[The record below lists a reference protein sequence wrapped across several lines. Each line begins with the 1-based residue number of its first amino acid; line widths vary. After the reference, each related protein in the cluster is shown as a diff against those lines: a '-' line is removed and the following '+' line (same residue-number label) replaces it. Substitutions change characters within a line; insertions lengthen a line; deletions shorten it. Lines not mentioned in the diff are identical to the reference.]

1 MSGLVVDHNTG
12 LPKQRDSVYQQFFQT
27 IGAGQTVVIDTLPLV
42 EFDLMTYELAFFGPT
57 QDDVKSLSMRV
68 QQFSGSL
75 REQVFGKMGNLAISL
90 DTAINGSAF
99 ELRATN
105 SETFSVGVCLT
116 VLTT

>member
-1 MSGLVVDHNTG
+1 MTGITVDHSNG
-12 LPKQRDSVYQQFFQT
+12 YPKVRDSVYSQFVQD
-27 IGAGQTVVIDTLPLV
+27 IPAGQTVVIDSLSLS
-42 EFDLMTYELAFFGPT
+42 EFDFMTYDMAFFGPT
-57 QDDVKSLSMRV
+57 QNDVKSLSMRV

-75 REQVFGKMGNLAISL
+75 REQVFGKMGNMSISL

-105 SETFSVGVCLT
+105 SETFNVGVCLT